1 MRNSRPELLSQIQN
15 NKLARISARETL
27 SSIRKQ
33 FPEAPLTLRDIEN
46 IYNKFKQTLNRG
58 LPAIQAM
65 ISKLGD
71 EYQFQYVLDDHERL
85 ERVLFFH
92 NASLQLLR
100 LFPKSY
106 VLDATYKTNRFNLP
120 LLDIVGFTAT
130 NRSFIIGQAF
140 LTHEQEEDYIW
151 VLQWIRD
158 IYKKYELPIPESITT
173 DKAGGLHNAC
183 SVVWPEVPHLL
194 CRWHID
200 KDVRAYCQKEWLEIT
215 DRNISNEARKA
226 IINERVNEFLRV
238 WSQLLYATTETEYD
252 RVWSILQRQFRHSQ
266 PRILNYLTRTW
277 LPFKETF
284 IRAWTDK
291 IRHYGNVDSSRAEGV
306 HQAIKRQMGSQR
318 IHLNDVVD
326 HLSMYLDLHNKQLR
340 EELEYGQQKER
351 TDLQNPLYRK
361 LHGHISY
368 YAIDQQRM
376 IKHLPLEIADFDIQ
390 WRIDRLGELAEL
402 PLIRRITDPLTVSTR
417 YTKSQKRQLSL
428 FEVIQG
434 QVDAL
439 VTASSKRGHRR
450 TKAPSQ
456 QRRRPPL
463 KVVTLNSAEKSSLG
477 NSQQPID
484 IDDIAVSETQEEN
497 INSDDD
503 PLGAE
508 LQRQRQQPSRRGIQ
522 IQGWIEYQAPHSQA
536 ANSLQKKRTTPSP
549 LYPPLPL
556 LRTPSPFADL
566 DLPLWPSPTPV
577 PSTPSPL
584 RRASTTSPLSPADEA
599 IPPPQVV
606 VSPMTSPAKKR
617 PRREIQRPQR
627 YRD

>member
-1 MRNSRPELLSQIQN
+1 
-15 NKLARISARETL
+15 
-27 SSIRKQ
+27 
-33 FPEAPLTLRDIEN
+33 
-46 IYNKFKQTLNRG
+46 
-58 LPAIQAM
+58 M

-71 EYQFQYVLDDHERL
+71 EYQFHYVLDDHERL

-158 IYKKYELPIPESITT
+158 IYEKYKLPTPESITI

-200 KDVRAYCQKEWLEIT
+200 KDVRGYCQKEWLEIT
-215 DRNISNEARKA
+215 DRNITNEARKA
-226 IINERVNEFLRV
+226 IINERVSEFLGF
-238 WSQLLYATTETEYD
+238 WSQLLYATTEAEYD
-252 RVWSILQRQFRHSQ
+252 RVWGILQRQFRDSQ
-266 PRILNYLTRTW
+266 PRILNYLVRTW

-306 HQAIKRQMGSQR
+306 HQAIKRRMGSRQ

-368 YAIDQQRM
+368 YAIDQVEDHRRSHNLQLRNS
-376 IKHLPLEIADFDIQ
+376 HLPLTPCKQLFTTTK
-390 WRIDRLGELAEL
+390 GL
-402 PLIRRITDPLTVSTR
+402 PCAHL
-417 YTKSQKRQLSL
+417 
-428 FEVIQG
+428 
-434 QVDAL
+434 
-439 VTASSKRGHRR
+439 
-450 TKAPSQ
+450 
-456 QRRRPPL
+456 
-463 KVVTLNSAEKSSLG
+463 
-477 NSQQPID
+477 
-484 IDDIAVSETQEEN
+484 
-497 INSDDD
+497 
-503 PLGAE
+503 
-508 LQRQRQQPSRRGIQ
+508 LQ
-522 IQGWIEYQAPHSQA
+522 
-536 ANSLQKKRTTPSP
+536 
-549 LYPPLPL
+549 
-556 LRTPSPFADL
+556 
-566 DLPLWPSPTPV
+566 
-577 PSTPSPL
+577 
-584 RRASTTSPLSPADEA
+584 
-599 IPPPQVV
+599 
-606 VSPMTSPAKKR
+606 
-617 PRREIQRPQR
+617 
-627 YRD
+627 